1 MDGLYLACTNN
12 KFIWYARVSG
22 WVQEEANAISL
33 VRNACSLSALSF
45 YIMTALSRHAF
56 PGWCIRHG
64 CSFSLLLGC
73 YIAGAILIVVLIRH
87 FHAGQSRPYSFIC
100 SIQSYSR
107 FSLRAPMYFFLR
119 YRLTIVIY
127 ISVIIGKVL
136 YPELDENLFPLFL
149 SLSLFFSFLLFLFF
163 SFVFVLSLFICF
175 SLSSSITSF
184 VKLLYCEPCVVLIL
198 RPIRRVA

>member
-1 MDGLYLACTNN
+1 M
-12 KFIWYARVSG
+12 
-22 WVQEEANAISL
+22 
-33 VRNACSLSALSF
+33 RNACSLSALSF

-56 PGWCIRHG
+56 SGWCIRHG
-64 CSFSLLLGC
+64 CSFSLLLGR

-136 YPELDENLFPLFL
+136 YPELDENLFPSKAL
-149 SLSLFFSFLLFLFF
+149 SLSLFLLPSLPFFLSFLSFL
-163 SFVFVLSLFICF
+163 CF

-184 VKLLYCEPCVVLIL
+184 VKLLYCEPCVIVVLIW
-198 RPIRRVA
+198 RPIRVA